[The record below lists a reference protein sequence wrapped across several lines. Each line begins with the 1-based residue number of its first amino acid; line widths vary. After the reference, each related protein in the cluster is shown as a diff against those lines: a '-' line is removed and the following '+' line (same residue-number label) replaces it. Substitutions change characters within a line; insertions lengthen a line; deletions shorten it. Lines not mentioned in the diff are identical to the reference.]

1 MPVNGL
7 DSFRLFESDSFVQ
20 AIFGVHIS
28 LHILMRKIIIFLVLP
43 SFPSGSSHRVRSKAY
58 HLDNWKYL
66 FYSLRM
72 NFVCAS
78 SHFVKDG
85 LT

>member
-28 LHILMRKIIIFLVLP
+28 LQILMRKMIFLILP
-43 SFPSGSSHRVRSKAY
+43 SFPSGSSHRVCSKAY
-58 HLDNWKYL
+58 HLDNWQYL
-66 FYSLRM
+66 FYSLRLH
-72 NFVCAS
+72 FVCAS
-78 SHFVKDG
+78 SPFVKDG
-85 LT
+85 LK